1 MFCHCLNFVN
11 FPLYFPFELYMHY
24 FVLRFLHLPI
34 EDLNHF
40 VSNICICS
48 MDNCLFL
55 HGIINNFPLTGA
67 LFLVIV
73 GSLAALSAASSIHH
87 CLSCLSVAVL
97 SSTLR
102 KQPATAACLASP
114 HSVTGFLVLNPTLH
128 GLLWDKRKNFSWD
141 SGGGGGVGWK
151 IAIRVM

>member
-1 MFCHCLNFVN
+1 MGASKTSYL
-11 FPLYFPFELYMHY
+11 
-24 FVLRFLHLPI
+24 
-34 EDLNHF
+34 
-40 VSNICICS
+40 
-48 MDNCLFL
+48 
-55 HGIINNFPLTGA
+55 LTGA

-141 SGGGGGVGWK
+141 SGGGGGGLEDCNPCNVGLSQHLC
-151 IAIRVM
+151 